1 MKKITVLATVI
12 GSAFYLS
19 AFARADDIQ
28 FITLPKVVQ
37 TSVIKETHITDPTS
51 VTRVVRAHEGIYAVT
66 VRGDAGER
74 VVYVNE
80 TGTIVQA
87 PATSTAVEEKVQTVQ
102 PAAPTT
108 EAVVTYDQVQKNE
121 SQYQLIEKKG
131 KKEIYLDKQT
141 GQKVTVKREND

>member
-1 MKKITVLATVI
+1 MLATVI
-12 GSAFYLS
+12 GSALYLS

-37 TSVIKETHITDPTS
+37 TSVIKETHITDQTS
-51 VTRVVRAHEGIYAVT
+51 VTRVVRAHDGIYAVT

-80 TGTIVQA
+80 TGAIVQA

-102 PAAPTT
+102 PAAQTT
-108 EAVVTYDQVQKNE
+108 EAVVTYDQVQKSE
-121 SQYQLIEKKG
+121 SRYQLIEKKG